1 MGATQI
7 RPQGSTQHQRTHG
20 EAVQK
25 IEKVTQ
31 PELKRLMKLFGM
43 TGAKRGKARKKVG

>member
-7 RPQGSTQHQRTHG
+7 RPQSFTQHQRTPG
-20 EAVQK
+20 EIVQK
-25 IEKVTQ
+25 AEKVTK

-43 TGAKRGKARKKVG
+43 TGVKNGKARKKVG